1 MNFFNIDGRLYR
13 GLDTLA
19 DFFLLNL
26 VWVVACLP
34 LITIFPAT
42 AALFAVVRAWLRG
55 TRSDVFRSFLQY
67 MRENFAQSL
76 AVGLLWSVIG
86 LVLVA
91 DYLFVRGITSWI
103 KVPFLLLLLLV
114 VFVYLAT
121 AVYLFPVMVHVKAS
135 WLQIIKNSALIA
147 FSSLGTTFI
156 CLIIMV
162 LTLVI
167 LIYFPITVLLI
178 GSVPAYGIY
187 YFCQRAF
194 ARVEATLTGEN

>member
-1 MNFFNIDGRLYR
+1 MNFLDSRLYR
-13 GLDTLA
+13 ILDTLTN
-19 DFFLLNL
+19 FFLLNIL
-26 VWVVACLP
+26 WMIACVP

-55 TRSDVFRSFLQY
+55 TRSDVFRSFFQY

-121 AVYLFPVMVHVKAS
+121 AVYLFPVMVHVKAG
-135 WLQIIKNSALIA
+135 WLQIIKNSALVA

-162 LTLVI
+162 LALVI
-167 LIYFPITVLLI
+167 LIYFPITVLLV
-178 GSVPAYGIY
+178 GSVTAYGIY